1 MVIGQSRYFTLE
13 ASSGVDISTYT
24 AQYKLL
30 RNGVV
35 VQTGDVVNLGTK
47 FEFKMQTNSLKKG
60 SYELRIFITD
70 PLDGF
75 VDLFKE
81 DFVLTDQKNKGR
93 KPTLNTKE
101 MRDERGNYITIIQIL
116 TFFQQRNYNMNR
128 NCKKQERMI

>member
-47 FEFKMQTNSLKKG
+47 FEFKMQTNYLKKG

-81 DFVLTDQKNKGR
+81 DFVLTD
-93 KPTLNTKE
+93 
-101 MRDERGNYITIIQIL
+101 
-116 TFFQQRNYNMNR
+116 
-128 NCKKQERMI
+128 